1 MFIELFTKVLH
12 LKFHI
17 GIVIVI
23 IIIYKLQIFY
33 QTLGYNKTRKMRFSN
48 LTYIILFSLVTLTS
62 QAQNKHFDWGFGAY
76 GSLYS
81 YAAILENK
89 VTSPYQYNRG
99 TQITVSKYLNNNFDI
114 DFNAGITTT
123 RYFDEN
129 QYNKTRLYDG
139 AFSLKYKLD
148 NGYIIKKEN
157 FVVSPFLK
165 AGVGAN
171 WVDYRQAVD
180 ISVPAGFGLQ
190 VSMGKYVSFVYETS
204 YRYNI
209 LASNAYMAHGM
220 GLKFNFGGASKDRLA
235 AQRKREQVRRLAR
248 IEKYRN
254 KKERN
259 KKETIAAIFDD
270 GKDDDIS
277 NSFKEEPAAPRFEDP
292 VEEEPV
298 VEVEAEKFKAPREEP
313 TEVPVEYNEPEKP
326 TFEPTFEKEEA
337 PAKPED
343 GVKPVKVADEF
354 CVKSDKVLTEFGKE
368 VTFDVNEHKISSK
381 MFSALNSIFE
391 TMNKCEETRFVVIA
405 HTDSDGDAEYNS
417 RLAKKRAE
425 AVKAF
430 LVRKGID
437 ASRLTTL
444 AYGEYSL
451 ITDEAS
457 DDDKSANRRIS
468 FKINKS
474 SK

>member
-1 MFIELFTKVLH
+1 
-12 LKFHI
+12 
-17 GIVIVI
+17 
-23 IIIYKLQIFY
+23 
-33 QTLGYNKTRKMRFSN
+33 MRFSN
-48 LTYIILFSLVTLTS
+48 LTYIILFTLVTLTS
-62 QAQNKHFDWGFGAY
+62 QAQNKYFDWGFGAY

-99 TQITVSKYLNNNFDI
+99 TQITVSRYLNNNFDI

-123 RYFDEN
+123 RYFEED
-129 QYNKTRLYDG
+129 QYNSTRLYDG
-139 AFSLKYKLD
+139 AFSFKYKLD

-157 FVVSPFLK
+157 FMISPFLK

-171 WVDYRQAVD
+171 WIDYRQAVD
-180 ISVPAGFGLQ
+180 ISIPAGFGIQ
-190 VSMGKYVSFVYETS
+190 VGMGKYLSFVYESS

-209 LASNAYMAHGM
+209 IASNAYMVHSM
-220 GLKFNFGGASKDRLA
+220 GLKFNFIGANKDRLA

-248 IEKYRN
+248 IEKYRS

-259 KKETIAAIFDD
+259 KKETIAAVFEDE
-270 GKDDDIS
+270 KEDDIA
-277 NSFKEEPAAPRFEDP
+277 NSFKEEEPTPPRFEDA
-292 VEEEPV
+292 VEEKPAKFKATREEEKAEEPV
-298 VEVEAEKFKAPREEP
+298 VKPAEEVKPVEAPAEKP
-313 TEVPVEYNEPEKP
+313 TDVPVEYNEPEKP
-326 TFEPTFEKEEA
+326 TFEPTFEKEKI
-337 PAKPED
+337 PAKPDED
-343 GVKPVKVADEF
+343 MKPVKVDDAF
-354 CVKSDKVLTEFGKE
+354 CVKSDDVLTEFGKD
-368 VTFDVNEHKISSK
+368 VTFEVNEYRISSK
-381 MFSALNSIFE
+381 MFPALNQIIE
-391 TMNKCEETRFVVIA
+391 TMNKCEETRFVIIA

-430 LVRKGID
+430 LVRKGVD
-437 ASRLTTL
+437 ETRLSTL

-457 DDDKSANRRIS
+457 DADKSANRRIS
-468 FKINKS
+468 FKINKA